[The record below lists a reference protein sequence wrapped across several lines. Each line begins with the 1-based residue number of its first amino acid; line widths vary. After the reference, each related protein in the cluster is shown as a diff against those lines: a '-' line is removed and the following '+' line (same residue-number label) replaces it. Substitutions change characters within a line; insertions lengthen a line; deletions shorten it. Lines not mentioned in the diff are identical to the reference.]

1 MVVRMGLLIKV
12 EDGKVS
18 SRLGPQTD
26 ADAALLDEL
35 PGGGADAVLLA
46 LLSEAV
52 GLEVQVAAS
61 LSGSQEVTQ
70 EKITTYLSELVNRLA
85 STAIQDTK
93 NRVDGSGEAR

>member
-52 GLEVQVAAS
+52 RLEVQVAAS
-61 LSGSQEVTQ
+61 LVGSQEVSK
-70 EKITTYLSELVNRLA
+70 ESITTYLSGLVDRIVP
-85 STAIQDTK
+85 TAIQDAK
-93 NRVDGSGEAR
+93 SRVEGSGDAR